1 MTQIFDRIRIIPRP
15 DDFLDR
21 NVGSVG
27 EVFYDAQ
34 ANTLRLFNGKQTGGT
49 TVLTAFNM
57 PEELYNSGVATVS
70 LTTTVVSAQGSDVG
84 NKYNIADGVSDTTYK
99 PDLTFVVGY
108 TYVFD
113 QTDQTNVYYPNA
125 NGTTAN
131 PHPLNFSSD
140 DPNGELGSGT
150 TYTDGV
156 VYKIN
161 NDPVTKQ
168 EYWDR
173 FNAATQRSVQIT
185 IKSTTPSTLYYWC
198 KNHLNMGATITKAN
212 PGSGSGG
219 GTISVSATAPESPDA
234 GTIWFN
240 STSGRLYVWV
250 NDTDSNQWVQPS
262 VPLGIPNAF
271 SNITLNDSSQLSSS
285 GSDTLNIVDGPGI
298 EVSSDPSTNTLTIS
312 NTGSTINNLNDI
324 QNVNISSVANG
335 QTLVYNSTSGKWEN
349 GAGGTGSITFSG
361 STIDSDDSS
370 QIVFTPS
377 SKFSSDVIV
386 ENDVVVANKI
396 SAAEFVN
403 TSTGTPTFDSA
414 STITLKAPDG
424 VIIQGTLNTHTI
436 PSGTGTLALTSDI
449 VPIVSLSSIGTGI
462 ASGDLLKVVDDPT
475 GDAIEKKITIQSLF
489 DNIPSPL
496 SATFKKVPD
505 LINQAGT
512 AASGT
517 VAFNTATART
527 QYILGLIS
535 DITINFTNVPTTND
549 LSHTFTVIIEQG
561 VGASTITA
569 IQIDGVAQTLEWEGG
584 SGPTGTS
591 NGIDVFT
598 FTLYRH
604 SSAWKA
610 LGSGKSYT

>member
-1 MTQIFDRIRIIPRP
+1 MTQIFNRIRIIPRP

-27 EVFYDAQ
+27 EIFYDSQ

-84 NKYNIADGVSDTTYK
+84 NKYNISDGVSDTTYK

-219 GTISVSATAPESPDA
+219 GTISVSATAPESPDP

-349 GAGGTGSITFSG
+349 GAGGTGSITFTG

-386 ENDVVVANKI
+386 ENNVVVANKI
-396 SAAEFVN
+396 SASEFVN

-424 VIIQGTLNTHTI
+424 VLVEGELKLQNNNITGIGTVNGYPVPFKMGVLNQI
-436 PSGTGTLALTSDI
+436 GAFPSWSGGGQTGYGDNGTG
-449 VPIVSLSSIGTGI
+449 
-462 ASGDLLKVVDDPT
+462 
-475 GDAIEKKITIQSLF
+475 
-489 DNIPSPL
+489 
-496 SATFKKVPD
+496 
-505 LINQAGT
+505 
-512 AASGT
+512 
-517 VAFNTATART
+517 
-527 QYILGLIS
+527 
-535 DITINFTNVPTTND
+535 DITIFFVD
-549 LSHTFTVIIEQG
+549 
-561 VGASTITA
+561 
-569 IQIDGVAQTLEWEGG
+569 
-584 SGPTGTS
+584 
-591 NGIDVFT
+591 
-598 FTLYRH
+598 
-604 SSAWKA
+604 A
-610 LGSGKSYT
+610 LGATVDDFQVLATVQDQTSGHMVTIAKPNTTSIRVIVEDDAGNGVDAKVFLVIYKVT